1 MELEILQQMNETE
14 VRNYLEFLLWHYR
27 VADAFWFL
35 YTEEQFDRATAEKIN
50 QRVWGRA
57 AGMAA
62 RDLKKRFGIEEKG
75 LKGFVRAQ
83 KLFPWSLLIGYRF
96 EENDDAVIITIPRCA
111 TQEARI
117 KRGLGEYSCK
127 EMHRD
132 EFTSFA
138 HEIDPAIRV
147 ECVYAPPDPHPA
159 DHFCK
164 WRFTMMKGGT
174 CQSE

>member
-1 MELEILQQMNETE
+1 MELEILQQMDKTQA
-14 VRNYLEFLLWHYR
+14 RNYLEFLLWHYR

-50 QRVWGRA
+50 QRVWGKA
-57 AGMAA
+57 AALAA
-62 RDLKKRFGIEEKG
+62 RDLKKRFRIEEKG

-96 EENDDAVIITIPRCA
+96 EEYDDAVIITVPRCA

-138 HEIDPAIRV
+138 HEIDPAIHV
-147 ECVYAPPDPHPA
+147 ECVYAPPDPHPT